1 MSFELPTINYNCDKD
16 KVMDSN
22 FDLPQVFDNAA
33 DLCLNSRPSP
43 SDDILYD
50 VLSAGNATFAAYP
63 DTNTADDTEDDDIEA
78 FNLDDLVRYVGPAGP
93 KPTKCVTP
101 ITIMICNTIGLKTSR
116 RILRVLLDSG
126 SMKTLIHED
135 VLPKGAS
142 RQQLNRKKSVTTL
155 GGDFAVDEVV
165 HLRDLRLPEFDKNR
179 CVDETKALVF
189 KGKCR
194 YDVILGADFLGKTG
208 IIINHEKNVC
218 EWLGLTVPMRHAND
232 LMEEDFHA
240 MAESFLVQQED
251 EDFGEDWLENYATS
265 PVLDAKYEKV
275 EIEDVVSAQTHLTS
289 DQQNDLRDL
298 LSKYTK
304 LFDGTLGCYP
314 HKEFHID
321 IDETVQ
327 PVHSRPYPIAKV
339 NELAF
344 KKELKH
350 LCDIGVLEKVY
361 SATDWSSPSFC
372 QAKKDG
378 RIRFLTDLRQLNKA
392 VKRKVYPLPRIQD
405 VLKKRKGYSF
415 LTKLDISM

>member
-1 MSFELPTINYNCDKD
+1 MSFELLTINNCDKD
-16 KVMDSN
+16 KAMDSN

-179 CVDETKALVF
+179 CVDDNKALVF
-189 KGKCR
+189 KGKCG
-194 YDVILGADFLGKTG
+194 YDVIL
-208 IIINHEKNVC
+208 
-218 EWLGLTVPMRHAND
+218 
-232 LMEEDFHA
+232 
-240 MAESFLVQQED
+240 
-251 EDFGEDWLENYATS
+251 
-265 PVLDAKYEKV
+265 
-275 EIEDVVSAQTHLTS
+275 
-289 DQQNDLRDL
+289 
-298 LSKYTK
+298 
-304 LFDGTLGCYP
+304 
-314 HKEFHID
+314 
-321 IDETVQ
+321 
-327 PVHSRPYPIAKV
+327 
-339 NELAF
+339 
-344 KKELKH
+344 
-350 LCDIGVLEKVY
+350 
-361 SATDWSSPSFC
+361 
-372 QAKKDG
+372 
-378 RIRFLTDLRQLNKA
+378 
-392 VKRKVYPLPRIQD
+392 
-405 VLKKRKGYSF
+405 
-415 LTKLDISM
+415 